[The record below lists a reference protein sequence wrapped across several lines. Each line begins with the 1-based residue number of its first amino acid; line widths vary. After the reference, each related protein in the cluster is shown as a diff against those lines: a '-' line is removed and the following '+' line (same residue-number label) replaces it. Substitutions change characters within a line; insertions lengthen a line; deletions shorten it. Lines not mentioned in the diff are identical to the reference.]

1 MADDILKTLIA
12 EAYGEGPEG
21 MRRVAETIINRAAI
35 RGLTP
40 EQVVRQA
47 NQYTGLTSPGPDA
60 KKAWNDPQAIA
71 AAQAAWELAQQ
82 PGDPTGGADHYYAQG
97 TIAQPWW
104 ASSMTPKGEYGG
116 HTFFSSR
123 PIPPGELPEVATALS
138 TVPTPRIA
146 PAVPSRRPDSL
157 NGLHPFDAATNTPR
171 PNADGSVSTEVTRTV
186 QLPSGEWVNVP
197 SLWWGQGSTVRDFGS
212 MGDDQLADFASRY
225 EKSTGNAFPRYASIP
240 EAERAA
246 IARSNE
252 GGGTNGPITYPGNMV
267 DRAFAQLPKS
277 SRTLADEIAMA
288 PIQGGQQKAPMF
300 DAAYD
305 QRVGAM
311 RLTPAPIDSQGMAV
325 GSSRPPAPI
334 PAIPSP
340 QLAARRATDP
350 VLQAA
355 LNERYPPTSIG
366 QAPTTR
372 PVATTTV
379 RPSASD
385 LVRGNPMQTKNVATT
400 IASIPTTD
408 MSRLASLYA
417 GGGPTRP
424 PLPVPDR
431 LPTGFS
437 IPGPGDLQAASFQSD
452 PKIASQEVIGFDASG
467 KPIFRPS
474 VNPVQVAQAPMPRPR
489 PDFLPAVATALAV
502 KPLPPMP
509 IPRPVRAAPPM
520 PQRPPLSVVINGANP
535 IPRAMSPVAQYQAMN
550 GGSSQQA
557 YDAVN
562 RAAVE
567 RAIAN
572 SSNPD
577 AARRLNE
584 RLGNL

>member
-60 KKAWNDPQAIA
+60 KKAWNDPKAIA

-138 TVPTPRIA
+138 TSPTPRA
-146 PAVPSRRPDSL
+146 PTPVTPSIDMAQMRRTAVPTQLIPDTFSRLSSP
-157 NGLHPFDAATNTPR
+157 
-171 PNADGSVSTEVTRTV
+171 
-186 QLPSGEWVNVP
+186 
-197 SLWWGQGSTVRDFGS
+197 
-212 MGDDQLADFASRY
+212 
-225 EKSTGNAFPRYASIP
+225 
-240 EAERAA
+240 
-246 IARSNE
+246 
-252 GGGTNGPITYPGNMV
+252 
-267 DRAFAQLPKS
+267 
-277 SRTLADEIAMA
+277 SRTLADNIAMD
-288 PIQGGQQKAPMF
+288 PVRGGQQQAPMF

-311 RLTPAPIDSQGMAV
+311 RLTPAPLDSQGMAV

-452 PKIASQEVIGFDASG
+452 PKIASQEVVGFDASG